1 MNRRGCEGQSVLAR
15 RKQRQGIL
23 SVLPAMAVIL
33 LIQIYSIYTVF
44 TRSFTNWDG
53 LMKRDFIGFQNYV
66 TLVTQDNFWS
76 LLSNNLLFMLYIP
89 ITLFLGLIVAL
100 LLYQECAG
108 WKFFRAVICLPQMLS
123 FVVLGFLI
131 KVFFAYSG
139 PINGILDALGLHV
152 LVKDWL
158 SQPALARGV
167 ILLVLTWLNIGWQA
181 MIFLGGLN
189 GIDPT
194 VLEAATV
201 DGAGYWRRMF
211 WIVIPMMTRIIEY
224 SIITSI
230 INVFTGLFA
239 IIFSI
244 TNGGPGYATT
254 TIDYMIY
261 LKAFV
266 IGTDLGKACALAL
279 ILLLIVAVITAIEM
293 RVSNRLDDWS

>member
-1 MNRRGCEGQSVLAR
+1 MSKQSYGTQSVLAR

-23 SVLPAMAVIL
+23 SVLPAMAIIL
-33 LIQIYSIYTVF
+33 LIQIYSIHIVV

-53 LMKRDFIGFQNYV
+53 LMKRDFIGVRNYV
-66 TLVTQDNFWS
+66 TLITQDKFWS
-76 LLSNNLLFMLYIP
+76 LLGNNALFMLYIP

-139 PINGILDALGLHV
+139 PINGILNALGLRG

-189 GIDPT
+189 AIDPT

-211 WIVIPMMTRIIEY
+211 SIVIPMMARVIEY

-279 ILLLIVAVITAIEM
+279 ILLLIVAVITTVEM
-293 RVSNRLDDWS
+293 RISNKLDDWS